1 MARPLSNR
9 VAYGDAIVSRF
20 TEMGIHKDLKVDF
33 AAFKA
38 QHAVFVKATVAVEKA
53 EHTYDDAATK
63 IGKLDAPRDVTI
75 LTIADKL
82 PGAGL
87 GERTRP
93 FARFSKYPPSKLVTL
108 PYTAQTNEVRSLLT
122 QIRKQSP
129 AKEIAAL
136 CDDGEKQNEAV
147 SSALGGL
154 TVPLATLNEA
164 RMKRDT
170 AVPDWEKHY
179 RRLKDAA
186 KVAYRDEAGRFAA
199 LFAEPDAVLTHTR
212 PKHRKIKAAGA
223 AAAGGAEASAAAKQ
237 PTKHAKRRGR

>member
-1 MARPLSNR
+1 MARPFSNR
-9 VAYGDAIVSRF
+9 ATYGNAIVSRF
-20 TEMGIHKDLKVDF
+20 TEIGIHKELKADF

-38 QHAVFVKATVAVEKA
+38 QHGVFVKATAAVEKA
-53 EHTYDDAATK
+53 EHTYDDAATR
-63 IGKLDAPRDVTI
+63 IGKLDAARDTTI
-75 LTIADKL
+75 LAIANKL

-93 FARFSKYPPSKLVTL
+93 FARFSRYPPSKLVAL
-108 PYTAQTNEVRSLLT
+108 PYTAQTIELRSLFAE
-122 QIRKQSP
+122 IRKQSP

-170 AVPDWEKHY
+170 AIPDWEKHY

-223 AAAGGAEASAAAKQ
+223 AAGSAEASAAGKQ
-237 PTKHAKRRGR
+237 PAKRAKRSGR